1 MIVTEASSDVVSF
14 SAEPE
19 WLDDVVRQ
27 LQDEAG
33 RPSRSAGRERK
44 RNMARDI
51 LECGYIGPDGRVQLF
66 FSNSAY
72 AAFKETV
79 EAMKIPRR
87 RHGHQGRL
95 KGAGA
100 GPTTVPIL
108 RGGRARCEHHRE
120 RN

>member
-1 MIVTEASSDVVSF
+1 MIVTEPSPDVVSF

-19 WLDDVVRQ
+19 WLDDVIRQ
-27 LQDEAG
+27 LQEEAG

-87 RHGHQGRL
+87 CHERGHFAAMAIRDD
-95 KGAGA
+95 
-100 GPTTVPIL
+100 
-108 RGGRARCEHHRE
+108 
-120 RN
+120 

>member
-1 MIVTEASSDVVSF
+1 MIVTEASPGVVSF

-87 RHGHQGRL
+87 RHERGHFAAMAIRDD
-95 KGAGA
+95 
-100 GPTTVPIL
+100 
-108 RGGRARCEHHRE
+108 
-120 RN
+120 